1 MTALSVVLRVQGMG
15 VSDDE
20 AASYGNLKKK
30 YGDLSGNGSSPAGAS
45 GATAAGPSAAAGGAG
60 PAATAS
66 SGGTAPGGPRP
77 LERKP
82 TAEYV
87 EEELEALKRKLGKK

>member
-1 MTALSVVLRVQGMG
+1 ME

-30 YGDLSGNGSSPAGAS
+30 YGDLSGNGSDGSVGSAAG
-45 GATAAGPSAAAGGAG
+45 AGPSAATGGSG
-60 PAATAS
+60 PAKPSGGSTGTS
-66 SGGTAPGGPRP
+66 SGKAATGAAPGPRP

>member
-1 MTALSVVLRVQGMG
+1 MG

-30 YGDLSGNGSSPAGAS
+30 YGDLSGNGSDGPAR
-45 GATAAGPSAAAGGAG
+45 AGPSAAKGGTG
-60 PAATAS
+60 PAKPSGGS
-66 SGGTAPGGPRP
+66 SGATSSGKAAAGAAPGPRP